1 MKRTKDAQAAKDQ
14 QAANHARRAA
24 DIEAGDLV
32 LLSTRHLQLRAVSG
46 KMKPRFVG
54 PFRVLKAVSANAF
67 ELALPETM
75 RIHPV
80 FNVSLLRK
88 YHGVYRPPG
97 PIIVDGEEEYEVDSI
112 LRHRGNGKR
121 RQYLV
126 RWKGYDASED
136 CWLKAD
142 ELSNAPLV
150 LE

>member
-1 MKRTKDAQAAKDQ
+1 
-14 QAANHARRAA
+14 
-24 DIEAGDLV
+24 
-32 LLSTRHLQLRAVSG
+32 
-46 KMKPRFVG
+46 MKPRFVG
-54 PFRVLKAVSANAF
+54 PFRVVKAIGANAF

-88 YHGVYRPPG
+88 YHGAYHPPG
-97 PIIVDGEEEYEVDSI
+97 PIIVDGEQEYEVDCI

-136 CWLKAD
+136 CWLKTD
-142 ELSNAPLV
+142 KLLNAPLV